1 MHSRQAAREATEIK
15 PGVLRKFSRKEARHS
30 AVWEVTGTSC
40 HCQPPLQQVC
50 VILWH
55 QSSPGMHWD
64 AWCDQDQNDDNLVEV
79 MMIWWG
85 STPGPHHCCPGQDL
99 QLPALPFPFSCPPLL
114 SPWHQPWLSSLHPSH
129 PCWGLLQPRTCSL
142 LYSHISGR
150 LRAAKTL
157 DLWPFSSR
165 VPDFWQWAVLAGRGR
180 DPTRR
185 CSITFFCSVEHHSFL
200 WAGDQA
206 GGTGLSP
213 SQLPWH
219 GAEHP
224 EAGRG
229 CSGML
234 WLEKGGR
241 DGSLGK
247 PGPSFH
253 SPSFSARKTKIL
265 WLVMT
270 WNLLSLVERAISI
283 TDSGI
288 TPLG

>member
-1 MHSRQAAREATEIK
+1 M
-15 PGVLRKFSRKEARHS
+15 PG
-30 AVWEVTGTSC
+30 G
-40 HCQPPLQQVC
+40 
-50 VILWH
+50 
-55 QSSPGMHWD
+55 D
-64 AWCDQDQNDDNLVEV
+64 DDNLVRRLGG
-79 MMIWWG
+79 G
-85 STPGPHHCCPGQDL
+85 STPDTHHCCPGQDL
-99 QLPALPFPFSCPPLL
+99 QLPVLPFPFPCSLISPLL
-114 SPWHQPWLSSLHPSH
+114 CLWHQPWLGSLHPSH
-129 PCWGLLQPRTCSL
+129 PHGGLLWPRTCSL

-157 DLWPFSSR
+157 DFWPFSSR

-206 GGTGLSP
+206 GGSR
-213 SQLPWH
+213 
-219 GAEHP
+219 AEP
-224 EAGRG
+224 FPTALARSRAPRGQAGDVL
-229 CSGML
+229 GML

-241 DGSLGK
+241 DGSLGLGG
-247 PGPSFH
+247 PGPGFH
-253 SPSFSARKTKIL
+253 SPSFSARKTKIR